1 MVRQRA
7 RTSGEFA
14 MNAIQTEMLYVQH
27 RLAATRA
34 MADAAAGPCAR
45 AAHETLAR
53 LYAARLDA
61 LAATV
66 LCLIAE
72 PAVAT
77 PRRAVL
83 PVLAP
88 ALRRGTLRPRM
99 TLKLAS

>member
-1 MVRQRA
+1 
-7 RTSGEFA
+7 
-14 MNAIQTEMLYVQH
+14 MNAIHTEMLYVQR

-45 AAHETLAR
+45 AAHETLAG

-61 LAATV
+61 LAAAV
-66 LCLIAE
+66 PGLIAE
-72 PAVAT
+72 PRVAS
-77 PRRAVL
+77 PRRIVL

-88 ALRRGTLRPRM
+88 TLRRGIERPGL

>member
-1 MVRQRA
+1 
-7 RTSGEFA
+7 
-14 MNAIQTEMLYVQH
+14 MNAIQTEMLYIQR

-45 AAHETLAR
+45 AAHETLAE

-66 LCLIAE
+66 PCLIAE

>member
-14 MNAIQTEMLYVQH
+14 MNAIQTEMLYIQR

-53 LYAARLDA
+53 LYAARLTRCCGAVPDHRAAGRDPAARGLAGPGTGIATGRAAAPIDA
-61 LAATV
+61 EARL
-66 LCLIAE
+66 LI
-72 PAVAT
+72 
-77 PRRAVL
+77 
-83 PVLAP
+83 
-88 ALRRGTLRPRM
+88 
-99 TLKLAS
+99 